1 MSLIEDLQWRYATK
15 KFDSTKK
22 VSQSDIDKLVEA
34 ARLAPTS
41 SGLQPFRVLVVS
53 NPELKDKMVPIAMNQ
68 QQVAD
73 CSHVLVFAA
82 WNRYSAERID
92 SIYDFT
98 TEERG
103 LAKGFFGAYTDK
115 LKSIYL
121 PQDEKENFEHIARQT
136 YIALA
141 LVMAQAAELKIDSTP
156 MEGFYNDQLDEL
168 LNLSSLGLKSVSILP
183 VGYRDASADW
193 LVNMKKVRLPKEEF
207 VIEMK

>member
-1 MSLIEDLQWRYATK
+1 
-15 KFDSTKK
+15 
-22 VSQSDIDKLVEA
+22 
-34 ARLAPTS
+34 
-41 SGLQPFRVLVVS
+41 
-53 NPELKDKMVPIAMNQ
+53 MNQ
-68 QQVAD
+68 QQVPTALMSGV
-73 CSHVLVFAA
+73 CG

-168 LNLSSLGLKSVSILP
+168 LNTLFPRLKV
-183 VGYRDASADW
+183 
-193 LVNMKKVRLPKEEF
+193 
-207 VIEMK
+207 

>member
-53 NPELKDKMVPIAMNQ
+53 NQELKDKMVPIAMNQ
-68 QQVAD
+68 QLVTD

-156 MEGFYNDQLDEL
+156 MEGF
-168 LNLSSLGLKSVSILP
+168 
-183 VGYRDASADW
+183 
-193 LVNMKKVRLPKEEF
+193 
-207 VIEMK
+207 